1 MVAQFTQQSAL
12 SVREIQIAL
21 RNDIASLHSNLES
34 KLKDQSD
41 YADRAISELKDQSD
55 YADRAISDLRQ
66 DIVSTKDTFAAHFT
80 SVDETTSSHAAH
92 LRDLEA
98 AYLESREH
106 LAWSLEQQAEL
117 SARLQALEQR
127 PTRLLTSQ
135 PSRFSDNSLP
145 STSVKAPRLL
155 TSSAHHVQKEV
166 LSDDEVSALS
176 SPPEASVA
184 LTVVQWH
191 DNSSKSHC
199 DQPVNFPT
207 SLLQQYDHTGF
218 PMTAF
223 QHFCAGHRLPTD
235 VIKPSLAAPT
245 TVKKPT
251 SAIAVE
257 RQYTGMILENVT
269 PVNLLR
275 FWLARRE
282 YSRLNGQEPIIAAVG
297 SEVSALLERKY
308 TDTDTAADSTIWAA
322 LWNVCELTP
331 ANLASTFTDIA
342 KEFRIPAFQS
352 LHDEASRSDVSKFST
367 AIINA
372 VPYWPRSTFNLKTMA
387 KLFTAALPK
396 PCQRVLHTYYDMYT
410 TVRADSR
417 LLVTIEPWNLYMAV
431 TVLESF
437 LAYSKTQTS
446 SLLAAGII
454 SSVAPPTSQR
464 KSASPVMT
472 IPTTPSTKPVSL
484 SRTARRQ
491 SYQQRN

>member
-1 MVAQFTQQSAL
+1 
-12 SVREIQIAL
+12 
-21 RNDIASLHSNLES
+21 
-34 KLKDQSD
+34 
-41 YADRAISELKDQSD
+41 
-55 YADRAISDLRQ
+55 
-66 DIVSTKDTFAAHFT
+66 
-80 SVDETTSSHAAH
+80 
-92 LRDLEA
+92 
-98 AYLESREH
+98 
-106 LAWSLEQQAEL
+106 
-117 SARLQALEQR
+117 
-127 PTRLLTSQ
+127 
-135 PSRFSDNSLP
+135 
-145 STSVKAPRLL
+145 
-155 TSSAHHVQKEV
+155 
-166 LSDDEVSALS
+166 
-176 SPPEASVA
+176 
-184 LTVVQWH
+184 
-191 DNSSKSHC
+191 
-199 DQPVNFPT
+199 
-207 SLLQQYDHTGF
+207 
-218 PMTAF
+218 MTAF

-396 PCQRVLHTYYDMYT
+396 PCQRVLNTLRYVHHH
-410 TVRADSR
+410 SCG
-417 LLVTIEPWNLYMAV
+417 L
-431 TVLESF
+431 
-437 LAYSKTQTS
+437 QT
-446 SLLAAGII
+446 
-454 SSVAPPTSQR
+454 PR
-464 KSASPVMT
+464 HH
-472 IPTTPSTKPVSL
+472 
-484 SRTARRQ
+484 
-491 SYQQRN
+491 